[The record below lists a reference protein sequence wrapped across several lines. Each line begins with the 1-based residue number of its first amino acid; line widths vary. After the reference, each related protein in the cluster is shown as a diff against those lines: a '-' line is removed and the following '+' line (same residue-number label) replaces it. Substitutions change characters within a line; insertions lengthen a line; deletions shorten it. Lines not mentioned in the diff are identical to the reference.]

1 MGAADMTEPRP
12 KTMTPEIA
20 ERVARKIADDLVKN
34 GHIEARQLEDAVHD
48 IVKCASHNWLGGYEL
63 AKKLDDHCHW
73 DCNLEI
79 AEELDNFSHL
89 VDSEITKAE
98 KDWAERNSIQPPLPI
113 GAQVRFDSVH
123 GEETGEITDIYKQ
136 GEAKYLIKVDGD
148 AGSGAPHSYRRILN
162 FEDVT
167 AIETDANAD
176 HDPDS
181 ATALCLGG

>member
-1 MGAADMTEPRP
+1 MTEPRP
-12 KTMTPEIA
+12 KAMTREIA
-20 ERVARKIADDLVKN
+20 ERVAREIADDLVKN

-48 IVKCASHNWLGGYEL
+48 IVKCASHLWIGGYEL
-63 AKKLDDHCHW
+63 AKELDDRCHW

-79 AEELDNFSHL
+79 AEELDNFSGL

-113 GAQVRFDSVH
+113 GARVKFGSRSVH
-123 GEETGEITDIYKQ
+123 GEKTGEITNVYKF
-136 GEAKYLIKVDGD
+136 GAAKYLIKVDGD
-148 AGSGAPHSYRRILN
+148 ANSDAPHNSRRILN

-167 AIETDANAD
+167 GIETDTNAD
-176 HDPDS
+176 PDPAS